1 MIKKSLQINRLRI
14 LSRGIPVYDERFHE
28 GVNIIRGQNGSG
40 KSTIADCIFFI
51 LGGEFDDWK
60 NAAKRCDEVQAEIE
74 TPNGQL
80 TLRRATVSKQE
91 PISTFFGG
99 MDKADEYSLE
109 GWQRFPIRRQNNR
122 ESFSQVLF
130 RSLNIPE
137 AKSDGASNITMHQL
151 LRLMYSDQRTPA
163 SRVFRYEPFDTQNI
177 REAVGDLVCGIS
189 GYEIYEANINLRELE
204 KELSVINTSL
214 SGLLKA
220 LPSDE
225 SLRTSAQIYSS
236 IRELTEEIGLREK
249 EIRSV
254 DENDNLEDVKT
265 YLKQRKSSQV
275 KLAKQRFALEKIESD
290 IEKIELEKLEID
302 DFQSYLSDLIVK
314 LNLAEASLDMFGSID
329 FTHCPACG
337 SEVKVIHDE
346 CKCSLCHRERKP
358 EEELSRYNQI
368 RLDLEIQTRE
378 SKQLFNQTDLELK
391 EAKAKYNLLSNTYR
405 GALSEFEM
413 KYSWANGPREAYLA
427 ERTSRIGHINAE
439 LDFLTKSLGVASEVD
454 NLTSKK
460 NSILNKISDLV
471 ALLSRF
477 YKRSKQRRSKSYLE
491 ISKLAVSLLHA
502 DFKRQEEFEAA
513 QRVDINFIND
523 AISVDGVYNFAESSN
538 VFLKNSSIFS
548 IFLAAGMDSKFNH
561 PKFLLLDNIEDKG
574 MEVERS
580 HLFQKLIVERA
591 TELEVPFQIIF
602 TTSMMSED
610 LELDDYIIG
619 PSYTRENKTLNFVGQ
634 KELKKSVK

>member
-1 MIKKSLQINRLRI
+1 MINKSLQINRLRI
-14 LSRGIPVYDERFHE
+14 LSRGIAVYDERFHE

-60 NAAKRCDEVQAEIE
+60 DAAKRCDEVQAEIE
-74 TPNGQL
+74 TPNGPL

-91 PISTFFGG
+91 PISTFFGV
-99 MDKADEYSLE
+99 MDKADEHSLE
-109 GWQRFPIRRQNNR
+109 GWQRFPIRRQNNS

-163 SRVFRYEPFDTQNI
+163 SRIFRYEPFDTQNI

-214 SGLLKA
+214 FGLLKA

-225 SLRTSAQIYSS
+225 SLRTSASIYSS
-236 IRELTEEIGLREK
+236 IKELNEEIEILEK

-254 DENDNLEDVKT
+254 DENDNLEDVNT
-265 YLKQRKSSQV
+265 YLKQRKSNQV
-275 KLAKQRFALEKIESD
+275 KLSKQRLALEKNESD
-290 IEKIELEKLEID
+290 IQKIKLEKLEID

-329 FTHCPACG
+329 FTHCPSCG
-337 SEVKVIHDE
+337 SEVKIIHDE
-346 CKCSLCHRERKP
+346 CKCSLCKSEKKP

-368 RLDLEIQTRE
+368 RLDLEIQMRE

-391 EAKAKYNLLSNTYR
+391 EAKAKYNLLSNAYR

-413 KYSWANGPREAYLA
+413 KYSSANGPREAYLA

-454 NLTSKK
+454 SLTAKK
-460 NSILNKISDLV
+460 NSVLNKITDLE
-471 ALLSRF
+471 ALLSKF
-477 YKRSKQRRSKSYLE
+477 YKRSEQRRSKSYLE

-548 IFLAAGMDSKFNH
+548 IFLAAGMDPKFNH

-602 TTSMMSED
+602 TTSMMNED

-619 PSYTRENKTLNFVGQ
+619 PSYTRENKTLNFMDQ
-634 KELKKSVK
+634 KK